1 MAKIDFAHKAQ
12 RKMFEA
18 ILDSVIKHSNSD
30 RTKAI
35 KQLVDLVKKTMYDIW
50 GSATYEMF
58 GFSSKPDS
66 KWMKYIDNLL
76 NDVHPNIIKAKA
88 LNTAYEAGY
97 RGFRIAQDM
106 KKKHDINIPWIILV
120 DPTSACNLKCTGCWS
135 AEYGHLIQLS
145 YEELDRIITEGEELG
160 IYAWLMTGGEPL
172 IRKADILKLAE
183 AHPYSSFH
191 IFTNGTLIDDAFC
204 EEVVR
209 LGNIAPSISLEGFEE
224 VNDLR
229 RGKGVFQKVMH
240 AMDTMKKHKLLFG
253 TSICYTSSNYKTV
266 TSDEF
271 LDMII
276 SKGVKYTWY
285 FHYMPIGNDAS
296 TDLLLTPEQREYM
309 YHRVR
314 EIRAGEGGKP
324 IIAVDF
330 QNDGEYVSGC
340 VAGGKYYCHINPNGD
355 VEPCVF
361 IHYSSANIH
370 DMSLLDCLKQPLF
383 KAYKANQPFNPN
395 HLKPCPM
402 LENPEKL
409 IQMVHETGAKSTD
422 LQSPETV
429 ENLCGKCEHYA
440 ADWNDTADKLW
451 NAGHH
456 VKK

>member
-35 KQLVDLVKKTMYDIW
+35 KKLVDLVKKNMYGIW

-285 FHYMPIGNDAS
+285 FHYMPVGNDAS